1 MVRVGGFDM
10 EEGKLFDACFD
21 LPGGYQVQMMV
32 LVEIPEKRPRVA
44 VYRSRVWI
52 GHETES
58 DPMLYKSQEH
68 DELRRSIDG
77 CYSLLLHS
85 ARHVI
90 DSPTAL
96 EAVQQQVH
104 TYFSGPVPQLQ

>member
-1 MVRVGGFDM
+1 M
-10 EEGKLFDACFD
+10 EEGKLFDAYYD
-21 LPGGYQVQMMV
+21 LPEGYQVQLMV
-32 LVEIPEKRPRVA
+32 LMEIPERRPRVA
-44 VYRSRVWI
+44 VYRSRIWI
-52 GHETES
+52 GHAAEP

-68 DELRRSIDG
+68 DELRSSIDG

-90 DSPTAL
+90 NSPIAL

-104 TYFSGPVPQLQ
+104 AYFSGAVTQA